1 LVTVKKVDN
10 TETKK
15 IEQKIRTLIDGD
27 RIINFS
33 DAVFA
38 FAATLLVLKIDLPQ
52 IPPELLSSNFTGEL
66 LKLWPAYAANFVS
79 FLIIAYYWRVH
90 HKLFILIKRYD
101 NVVIWL
107 NILILIFVSFMPF
120 PIDLF
125 GNYPTVIPVV
135 IFYTLSISIVGLLL
149 LGLWIYASVNHRLV
163 DKNLSAKAITYHTL
177 SNVIAPSVF
186 LLSIP
191 LIMIDHVL
199 AKFSWLM
206 VIVLLLVLN
215 ALFKFHHTEQNDPS
229 PE

>member
-1 LVTVKKVDN
+1 MES
-10 TETKK
+10 ETKK

-52 IPPELLSSNFTGEL
+52 IPPGLLETQFLTEIF
-66 LKLWPAYAANFVS
+66 KLWPAYSANFIS

-101 NVVIWL
+101 NVIIWL
-107 NILILIFVSFMPF
+107 NIIMLIFVSFMPF

-125 GNYPTVIPVV
+125 GQYPTIVPVM
-135 IFYTLSISIVGLLL
+135 IFYTLSISLVGVLLL
-149 LGLWIYASVNHRLV
+149 IIWLYAAFGHRLI
-163 DKNLSAKAITYHTL
+163 DKNLSQKAIWYHTI
-177 SNVIAPSVF
+177 SNIIAPAVF

-191 LIMIDHVL
+191 LIMVDHLL
-199 AKFSWLM
+199 AKFSWLL
-206 VIVLLLVLN
+206 VIGLLFVVNLM
-215 ALFKFHHTEQNDPS
+215 FKFKHTEQNDPS

>member
-1 LVTVKKVDN
+1 ME
-10 TETKK
+10 TEAKK
-15 IEQKIRTLIDGD
+15 IEQKINTLIDGD

-38 FAATLLVLKIDLPQ
+38 FAATLLVLKIDLHQ
-52 IPPELLSSNFTGEL
+52 IPPELLETQFVTEL
-66 LKLWPAYAANFVS
+66 YKLWPAYAANFIS

-107 NILILIFVSFMPF
+107 NILVLIFVSFMPF

-125 GNYPTVIPVV
+125 GDYPSIVPVMV
-135 IFYTLSISIVGLLL
+135 FYTLSISIVGVLLL
-149 LGLWIYASVNHRLV
+149 LIWLYASFGHRLI
-163 DKNLSAKAITYHTL
+163 DKSLSAKTIWYHTI
-177 SNVIAPSVF
+177 SNTIAPAVF

-191 LIMIDHVL
+191 LIMVDHLL
-199 AKFSWLM
+199 AKFSWLL
-206 VIVLLLVLN
+206 VIVLLFIVNMVFNL
-215 ALFKFHHTEQNDPS
+215 KHSIRNDPN

>member
-1 LVTVKKVDN
+1 ME
-10 TETKK
+10 TEAKK
-15 IEQKIRTLIDGD
+15 IEQKINTLIDGD

-52 IPPELLSSNFTGEL
+52 IPPELLETQFVTEL
-66 LKLWPAYAANFVS
+66 YKLWPAYAANFIS

-107 NILILIFVSFMPF
+107 NILVLIFVSFMPF

-125 GNYPTVIPVV
+125 GDYPSIVPVMV
-135 IFYTLSISIVGLLL
+135 FYTLSISIVGVLLL
-149 LGLWIYASVNHRLV
+149 LIWLYASFGHRLI
-163 DKNLSAKAITYHTL
+163 DKSLSAKTIWYHTI
-177 SNVIAPSVF
+177 SNTIAPAVF

-191 LIMIDHVL
+191 LIMVDHLL
-199 AKFSWLM
+199 AKFSWLL
-206 VIVLLLVLN
+206 VIVLLFIVNMVFNL
-215 ALFKFHHTEQNDPS
+215 KHSIRNDPN

>member
-1 LVTVKKVDN
+1 ME
-10 TETKK
+10 TEAKK
-15 IEQKIRTLIDGD
+15 IEQKINTLIDGD

-52 IPPELLSSNFTGEL
+52 IPPELLETQFVSEL
-66 LKLWPAYAANFVS
+66 YKLWPAYAANFIS

-107 NILILIFVSFMPF
+107 NILVLIFVSFMPF

-125 GNYPTVIPVV
+125 GDYPSIVPVMV
-135 IFYTLSISIVGLLL
+135 FYTLSISIVGVLLL
-149 LGLWIYASVNHRLV
+149 LIWLYASFGHRLI
-163 DKNLSAKAITYHTL
+163 DKSLSAKTIWYHTI
-177 SNVIAPSVF
+177 SNTIAPAVF

-191 LIMIDHVL
+191 LIMVDHLL
-199 AKFSWLM
+199 AKFSWLL
-206 VIVLLLVLN
+206 VIVLLFIVNMVFNL
-215 ALFKFHHTEQNDPS
+215 KHSIRNDPN